1 MKHAPVIVAAAQIAL
16 SAIFLTGYFVLV
28 GLFITGK
35 VATPIEWKDTL
46 AALLSVLTAG
56 VLTILAFWFNR
67 SRTVPERDDS
77 AGAQP

>member
-1 MKHAPVIVAAAQIAL
+1 MRHAPVIIAAAQIAL
-16 SAIFLTGYFVLV
+16 SAIFLAGYFVLV

-67 SRTVPERDDS
+67 SRTMPEARDD
-77 AGAQP
+77 GEKQG